1 VDEDRALDELPQD
14 GRVGVVE
21 PPQLQAALPGLVRSE
36 LGQLRVV
43 DGGRVVGICTRTDLL
58 QVRLRE
64 LDQER
69 IERGW
74 LPARLP
80 SIGS

>member
-1 VDEDRALDELPQD
+1 MTVVDERAAIGPSCHPPLTGHEEGGEHLP
-14 GRVGVVE
+14 
-21 PPQLQAALPGLVRSE
+21 
-36 LGQLRVV
+36 VV
-43 DGGRVVGICTRTDLL
+43 DGGRVVGICTRADLL

-69 IERGW
+69 VERGW

-80 SIGS
+80 TIGS

>member
-1 VDEDRALDELPQD
+1 
-14 GRVGVVE
+14 
-21 PPQLQAALPGLVRSE
+21 
-36 LGQLRVV
+36 VV
-43 DGGRVVGICTRTDLL
+43 DGGRVVGICTRADLL

-69 IERGW
+69 VERGW

-80 SIGS
+80 TIGS

>member
-1 VDEDRALDELPQD
+1 MVEEGVDHLP
-14 GRVGVVE
+14 
-21 PPQLQAALPGLVRSE
+21 
-36 LGQLRVV
+36 VV
-43 DGGRVVGICTRTDLL
+43 DGGRVVGMCTQADLL

-69 IERGW
+69 VERGW

-80 SIGS
+80 TIGP